1 MTPIDWQA
9 FIDRGHGTEV
19 VVAQVSLA
27 LMSHLGA
34 NSDQVFMDHRYV
46 LKSVH
51 QHQISVEAFES
62 LSDILAYGQVLED
75 RERHLVFLFENR
87 VGWFH
92 VVVKRAEASGR
103 LYIATFHRTTSA
115 KAAAKRRR
123 FLFVRE

>member
-1 MTPIDWQA
+1 MTSIDWQA
-9 FIDRGHGTEV
+9 FIDHGHGKEIA
-19 VVAQVSLA
+19 VAQVSLA
-27 LMSHLGA
+27 ITSYLGA
-34 NSDQVFMDHRYV
+34 TSERVFMDHRYV

-87 VGWFH
+87 AGWFH

-103 LYIATFHRTTSA
+103 LYISTFHRTTMA
-115 KAAAKRRR
+115 KVAAKRRR
-123 FLFVRE
+123 FLLVRE